1 MTLSRRDTL
10 VLTAAAAAMSVCGL
24 GTAAA
29 AEGDMLD
36 VAKLMAPAEGYVDH
50 ILGDAAAPVTVIE
63 YASVTCPH
71 CATFSN
77 DVYPAFK
84 SAYIDT
90 GKVRFVLRP
99 FMRNTED
106 ARVFM
111 IAEAAQRE
119 KYHEVIEAYFK
130 TQEVWIN
137 SEPELQG
144 VALQLGFTK
153 ESITA
158 ALDDTPEN
166 QKRFA
171 QLNALRNQALDEF
184 GLEGTPTF
192 YINGKQLTGDKTLE
206 QLAAEIDPLVPSGFV
221 AKTPDTATPAVPAV
235 ETSTPVAQ

>member
-1 MTLSRRDTL
+1 
-10 VLTAAAAAMSVCGL
+10 MSVCGL

-84 SAYIDT
+84 SAYIDS

-130 TQEVWIN
+130 
-137 SEPELQG
+137 
-144 VALQLGFTK
+144 
-153 ESITA
+153 
-158 ALDDTPEN
+158 
-166 QKRFA
+166 RFSSVKA
-171 QLNALRNQALDEF
+171 YID
-184 GLEGTPTF
+184 GLLSRARRQTGKDLLLPFHVLPVNGT
-192 YINGKQLTGDKTLE
+192 
-206 QLAAEIDPLVPSGFV
+206 
-221 AKTPDTATPAVPAV
+221 
-235 ETSTPVAQ
+235 